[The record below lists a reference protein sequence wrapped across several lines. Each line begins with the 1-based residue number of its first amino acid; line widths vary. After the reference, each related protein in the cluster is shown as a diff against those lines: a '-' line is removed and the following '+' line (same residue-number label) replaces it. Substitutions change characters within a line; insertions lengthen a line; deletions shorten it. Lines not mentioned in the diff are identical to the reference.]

1 MKPSKGLSTR
11 GAFSSRPC
19 CCTGITLAA
28 TFWWSKDAFPLMHL
42 ELNIKYCVFF
52 SNKTPLRDS
61 CLLVLAR
68 TFALLSVTP
77 SSAVKL
83 CCRPNLC
90 EDLSLVKQKK
100 TQPNFLPR
108 APDMVL
114 AQAPSRTRVR
124 RSLRPEKACCIAL
137 ILIYLMRERL
147 CTRAHARANI
157 RCLHACVYL

>member
-1 MKPSKGLSTR
+1 
-11 GAFSSRPC
+11 
-19 CCTGITLAA
+19 
-28 TFWWSKDAFPLMHL
+28 MHL

-90 EDLSLVKQKK
+90 KDLSLVKQKK
-100 TQPNFLPR
+100 NQPNFLPR
-108 APDMVL
+108 TPDMVL
-114 AQAPSRTRVR
+114 AQAPSRTCVR
-124 RSLRPEKACCIAL
+124 RSLL
-137 ILIYLMRERL
+137 LY
-147 CTRAHARANI
+147 
-157 RCLHACVYL
+157 CLNSDLFNAGATVHACTCPCKHTLLTCMCVFIETSPWERGAEKNTAI